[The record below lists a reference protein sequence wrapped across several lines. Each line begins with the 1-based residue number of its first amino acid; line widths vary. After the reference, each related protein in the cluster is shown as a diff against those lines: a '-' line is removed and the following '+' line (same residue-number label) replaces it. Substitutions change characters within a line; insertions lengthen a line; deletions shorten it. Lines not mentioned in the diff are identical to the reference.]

1 MRFRVRTI
9 MIAIVIVGL
18 VMALVVLWRRAAED
32 LYRTQIELQG
42 TRIVNAELRM
52 AMDVAQDR
60 ARSAEQRAI
69 AAEARANA
77 AELRA
82 KEALQQSS
90 RVDGDPGMI
99 HKPPTQAP
107 SVAQ

>member
-1 MRFRVRTI
+1 
-9 MIAIVIVGL
+9 MIAIAIVGL
-18 VMALVVLWRRAAED
+18 VMALVELWWRAAED

-42 TRIVNAELRM
+42 ALLVNAEIRM

-82 KEALQQSS
+82 KGAIQQSS
-90 RVDGDPGMI
+90 HVGDDQDTNQ
-99 HKPPTQAP
+99 KPTFRDRYVPQ
-107 SVAQ
+107 